1 METPTVQ
8 DYFSAVRDFDAARAQ
23 QAVLS
28 GSLDAM
34 NASIECCDRH
44 AASDATALN
53 WVGRDGQRA
62 DWSFAELRDASSRLA
77 HHLHH
82 LGLRAGDRISG
93 LLPRTPE
100 LLITVL
106 ATWRIG
112 AVYQPLFTAFGPK
125 AIEHRVQAAGSK
137 LIVTDRAQRPKLDEV
152 NGAPPILTV
161 GDAAWATLDEYPNT
175 FEPVLLRGDDP
186 FLLMFTSGT
195 TGPAKPL
202 AVPLK
207 ALVAFVSYLR
217 DAVDLRPEDRFWNV
231 ADPGWAYGLYYAL
244 AAPLAMGHATTFYEG
259 PFTVESTCRIIQ
271 ELGITNLAGSP
282 TAFRLLLAARQEV
295 EPSLRGRLRA
305 VSSAGE
311 PLTPEVI
318 RWFAEGLNCTIHDHY
333 GQTELGMVLCNHHRL
348 DHPVRR
354 GAAGFASPGHRVVV
368 LDDNAR
374 ELPAG
379 QPGILALDMTRSPM
393 FWFVGYQATQRQP
406 FSGPYYLSGDTV
418 ELNDDGSISFV
429 GRADDVITTSG
440 YRVGPFDVESVLIEY
455 PAVVEAAVIGKPD
468 PERTELIKAFV
479 VLAAGVKGDEA
490 LAETLRQHVRKRL
503 SAHAYPREI
512 EFVHDLPKTPSGKI
526 QRFLLRR
533 QEVGQV

>member
-8 DYFSAVRDFDAARAQ
+8 DYFSAVRDFDAASAQ
-23 QAVLS
+23 QAVLF
-28 GSLDAM
+28 GSLNAM

-106 ATWRIG
+106 AIWRIG

-161 GDAAWATLDEYPNT
+161 GDATWATLDEYPNT
-175 FEPVLLRGDDP
+175 FEPILLRGDDP

-195 TGPAKPL
+195 TGQAKPL

-217 DAVDLRPEDRFWNV
+217 DAVDLHPEDRF
-231 ADPGWAYGLYYAL
+231 
-244 AAPLAMGHATTFYEG
+244 
-259 PFTVESTCRIIQ
+259 
-271 ELGITNLAGSP
+271 
-282 TAFRLLLAARQEV
+282 
-295 EPSLRGRLRA
+295 
-305 VSSAGE
+305 
-311 PLTPEVI
+311 
-318 RWFAEGLNCTIHDHY
+318 
-333 GQTELGMVLCNHHRL
+333 
-348 DHPVRR
+348 
-354 GAAGFASPGHRVVV
+354 
-368 LDDNAR
+368 
-374 ELPAG
+374 
-379 QPGILALDMTRSPM
+379 
-393 FWFVGYQATQRQP
+393 
-406 FSGPYYLSGDTV
+406 
-418 ELNDDGSISFV
+418 
-429 GRADDVITTSG
+429 
-440 YRVGPFDVESVLIEY
+440 
-455 PAVVEAAVIGKPD
+455 
-468 PERTELIKAFV
+468 
-479 VLAAGVKGDEA
+479 
-490 LAETLRQHVRKRL
+490 
-503 SAHAYPREI
+503 
-512 EFVHDLPKTPSGKI
+512 
-526 QRFLLRR
+526 
-533 QEVGQV
+533 